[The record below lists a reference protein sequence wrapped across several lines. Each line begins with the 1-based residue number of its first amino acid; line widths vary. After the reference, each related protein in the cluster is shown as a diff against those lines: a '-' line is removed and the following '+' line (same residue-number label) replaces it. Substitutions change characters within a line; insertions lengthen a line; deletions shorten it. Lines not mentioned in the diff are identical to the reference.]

1 MAIDVYKEWLGIPEG
16 QRPPDHYQLLRLVQF
31 EDDAEK
37 VRKNYKKLNA
47 HVRKYA
53 SGQYSTQSQ
62 DLLNELAK
70 AMLCLTD
77 EEAKLDYDRSMG
89 REIDDRDES
98 GRRPMTAYLQDEKL
112 ITSEQARQAKD
123 HADRTGLTVRD
134 AIVQLKMVD
143 AETAARAHASELGRS
158 YIDLADLAPDNDA
171 MDQVPKAVVRRH
183 NCLPLFI
190 EPNAVV
196 VACVDEPESELEDEI
211 RLRFGKPIR
220 PVIASGK
227 AINKAIAAN
236 YAEGLRKTITP
247 TVAAQ
252 KAKGKPGDSK
262 TAAVA
267 KPERTVL
274 ELTPEEREQRK
285 KLGMIGMCWAIAG
298 PGLLDNFFL
307 WDMVWRNFFPRFMQ
321 NFPYILTIFVG
332 IPLCLFCYFSFV
344 KQPPGSNSQ

>member
-37 VRKNYKKLNA
+37 IRKNYKKLNA

-77 EEAKLDYDRSMG
+77 EESKLEYDRSMG

-158 YIDLADLAPDNDA
+158 YVDLADLVPDNDA
-171 MDQVPKAVVRRH
+171 MDHVPKAVVRRH
-183 NCLPLFI
+183 NCLPLYV

-196 VACVDEPESELEDEI
+196 VACVDEPDAELEDEI

-227 AINKAIAAN
+227 AINQAIATN
-236 YAEGLRKTITP
+236 YAEGLRKAITP
-247 TVAAQ
+247 TAATQ
-252 KAKGKPGDSK
+252 KGKPKAGDSK
-262 TAAVA
+262 TTKTVVEKPVVA
-267 KPERTVL
+267 IED
-274 ELTPEEREQRK
+274 LTPEELAQRRNMG
-285 KLGMIGMCWAIAG
+285 LIGMCWAIAG
-298 PGLLDNFFL
+298 PGMLDNFLL
-307 WDMVWRNFFPRFMQ
+307 WDMVWRYYFPRFLQ
-321 NFPYILTIFVG
+321 NFPYILTVFVG
-332 IPLCLFCYFSFV
+332 VPLCLYCYNTYV
-344 KQPPGSNSQ
+344 KPAMKQK